1 MIHALLFLFC
11 ICRISSNKRQDAY
24 LIFQQRRGN
33 PYWKEGA
40 LSIYPAADSTSLKIN
55 KYSGNRKRFSL
66 YPHCLREWG
75 GGGGGARAY
84 SGESAY

>member
-33 PYWKEGA
+33 PYWKGA
-40 LSIYPAADSTSLKIN
+40 LSIYLAADSTSLKIN

-75 GGGGGARAY
+75 GGARLFGGERLLERGR
-84 SGESAY
+84 

>member
-55 KYSGNRKRFSL
+55 KYSGG
-66 YPHCLREWG
+66 W
-75 GGGGGARAY
+75 GGGARLFG
-84 SGESAY
+84 GERLLERGR